1 MEKAIYQLAHAV
13 YFLSQCLSS
22 QGISKL
28 ETMVNLLK
36 GGPAKPIEAHIATM
50 WIYHGDTPLGRG
62 DASFW
67 PRGHAAKQQPWPRSS
82 WLLWSLVAKNGH
94 LLLVMVIFHKGLKY
108 LSKVGDVS
116 CVEICT
122 IHMEVTGVIGVSQN
136 HRSHG

>member
-1 MEKAIYQLAHAV
+1 MPVSGQGAMLRSNSPGLDPAGCCGHW
-13 YFLSQCLSS
+13 SQ
-22 QGISKL
+22 
-28 ETMVNLLK
+28 
-36 GGPAKPIEAHIATM
+36 
-50 WIYHGDTPLGRG
+50 
-62 DASFW
+62 
-67 PRGHAAKQQPWPRSS
+67 
-82 WLLWSLVAKNGH
+82 KNGH